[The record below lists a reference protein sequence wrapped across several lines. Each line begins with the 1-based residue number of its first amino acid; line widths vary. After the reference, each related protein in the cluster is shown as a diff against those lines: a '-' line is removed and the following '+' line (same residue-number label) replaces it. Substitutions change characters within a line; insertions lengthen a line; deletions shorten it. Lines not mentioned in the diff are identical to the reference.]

1 MMEHDTDRLFWAV
14 AVIIIAALLLTIGI
28 KTFPVAFQAA
38 MTPISGVL
46 KQSDTVTTAAKKAA
60 SDAQN
65 SSWSISDTSAVTDP
79 DASKKANA
87 KTDDELNLN
96 IEDNGDGTGNVM
108 GFKNYHKFD
117 GNTLTIPEYAK
128 VNGHV
133 VKLISIGDNVW
144 NQNQGDGT
152 DVELK
157 DGSDFLFVG
166 TFTPTLYR
174 SDYSTP
180 IEANDYNNLPDI
192 IKNKYPNDQIVGIRQ
207 SDGNGVFANFPIHH
221 LILSDSIKT
230 IGWSAFGNCGIQ
242 SITWPKHLSTIYE
255 SAFYAGLNL
264 PDNTFTLPNYVDN
277 YSNIYGI
284 NNGPID
290 AFGANNISTL
300 IIPKSTTFLP
310 SQVITGP
317 EFSPA
322 YLQVVHVNK
331 DFYNAHIND
340 YFNSNSSSNIGI
352 TSSTQYVFDQN

>member
-108 GFKNYHKFD
+108 GFKDVTKFP
-117 GNTLTIPEYAK
+117 GGTLTIPEYVK
-128 VNGHV
+128 VNGKV
-133 VKLISIGDNVW
+133 LKIVSIGSSQYTSGWESQIVILN
-144 NQNQGDGT
+144 DGT
-152 DVELK
+152 TI
-157 DGSDFLFVG
+157 SVG
-166 TFTPTLYR
+166 DCGIPETYDEGISNDDYQKLPQSVR
-174 SDYSTP
+174 SKVSQSQ
-180 IEANDYNNLPDI
+180 
-192 IKNKYPNDQIVGIRQ
+192 IKGVDN
-207 SDGNGVFANFPIHH
+207 SDGNGSFTNISSITGLNMP
-221 LILSDSIKT
+221 DSIRY
-230 IGWSAFGNCGIQ
+230 IGFNAFAGARIS
-242 SITWPKHLSTIYE
+242 SIRWPKHLSKIDGN
-255 SAFYAGLNL
+255 AFYYGLSLPNNTLTL
-264 PDNTFTLPNYVDN
+264 PDNVDT
-277 YSNIYGI
+277 YAGMSGDNI
-284 NNGPID
+284 GPVS
-290 AFGANNISTL
+290 AFSGDNISTL

-310 SQVITGP
+310 AQIITGN

-352 TSSTQYVFDQN
+352 TSSTQYIFDQN